1 MSFLASRPPG
11 PDTPRGALTMYGVP
25 YDATSSFRPG
35 SRLGPEAIRRASES
49 IETYSPTLDR
59 DLEAVRFVD
68 AGDLQVEGLAPAAM
82 VKTIRRQISPGFPF
96 FLGGEHTL
104 TLGAVQSLVAY
115 HPDLTV
121 IQWDAH
127 ADLRDEYGGE
137 RTGHATV
144 MRRLLDGRCPLV
156 QLGIRAGTREEF
168 AVARERSLYISRE
181 VALPPTLLDALRD
194 RALYLS
200 VDIDVLDPSIA
211 PGTSNPEPEGARY
224 GELIAPLR
232 SLSSH
237 RIVGMDLVEVSPPC
251 DPGGA
256 TAIIAAS
263 LAREMILLFA
273 PGQAALL

>member
-127 ADLRDEYGGE
+127 TDLRDEDGGE
-137 RTGHATV
+137 RTCHATV

-256 TAIIAAS
+256 TAMVAAS

-273 PGQAALL
+273 PRAG